1 MGPNVDRNF
10 PQPPVQS
17 GDATIA
23 LYPSCLC
30 AFIAEHR
37 VGYFR
42 AAGTYWG
49 RGGLVPTNFCR
60 LLNTFSNQVGRLC
73 PKLIRLN
80 PTSIFGSPAPLYSQ
94 KEKPSLWCLVLTL
107 CDALKLSF
115 SFASVSFQASSHH
128 RCTVI
133 RISEI

>member
-49 RGGLVPTNFCR
+49 RGG
-60 LLNTFSNQVGRLC
+60 
-73 PKLIRLN
+73 I
-80 PTSIFGSPAPLYSQ
+80 GSHQFLQIAQP
-94 KEKPSLWCLVLTL
+94 
-107 CDALKLSF
+107 F
-115 SFASVSFQASSHH
+115 F
-128 RCTVI
+128 
-133 RISEI
+133 